1 MQFRFVTSDP
11 KILNGKPIIKGS
23 KTRIGVEIILEW
35 LSTGGSIETIYHEF
49 NHLPKGSVEEA
60 IKYAAQFS
68 KNEILLEDE
77 ISS

>member
-1 MQFRFVTSDP
+1 MHYKTITFDP
-11 KILNGKPIIKGS
+11 LILNGKPIIAGS
-23 KTRIGVEIILEW
+23 RISVEIILEW
-35 LSTGGSIETIYHEF
+35 LATGATVEEIYAEN

-60 IKYAAQFS
+60 IRYASQFS

>member
-1 MQFRFVTSDP
+1 MEFRFITSDP

-23 KTRIGVEIILEW
+23 GISVEIILEW
-35 LSTGGSIETIYHEF
+35 LSTGGPIETIYHEF
-49 NHLPKGSVEEA
+49 NHLPKGSVKEA

>member
-1 MQFRFVTSDP
+1 MQFRFITSDP

-23 KTRIGVEIILEW
+23 RISVEIILEW

-60 IKYAAQFS
+60 IRYSVQLPVNK
-68 KNEILLEDE
+68 
-77 ISS
+77 

>member
-1 MQFRFVTSDP
+1 MEFRFITSDP

-23 KTRIGVEIILEW
+23 GISVEIILKW

-77 ISS
+77 ITS